1 MKKGHEYH
9 LTAGTF
15 APGQEGAFWI
25 AVAGHG
31 LSIEPLPFKYLTL
44 PSDSPL
50 LQGMQA
56 NYDPYPCCGKCH
68 NEIEGSYFKTA
79 LGPQCPE
86 CNKGFPPPKKTRDPP
101 PGTLALSD
109 TTKDFVQVEKG
120 EEVEN
125 VKAVE
130 EVTPISV
137 QAEEGFPYV
146 LVWATLGA
154 LLAILLSIWHR
165 D

>member
-56 NYDPYPCCGKCH
+56 NYDPYPCCANCH
-68 NEIEGSYFKTA
+68 NEIQGSYLNTA
-79 LGPQCPE
+79 LGPQVRRVQ
-86 CNKGFPPPKKTRDPP
+86 GFCWHLQAF
-101 PGTLALSD
+101 LAS
-109 TTKDFVQVEKG
+109 
-120 EEVEN
+120 
-125 VKAVE
+125 
-130 EVTPISV
+130 
-137 QAEEGFPYV
+137 
-146 LVWATLGA
+146 
-154 LLAILLSIWHR
+154 
-165 D
+165 